1 MSTKEKKTPYYLC
14 IDLKSFYASVECVDR
29 RLDPMATDLVVA
41 DESRTDRTI
50 CLAVSPSLKA
60 KGVRNRCRLF
70 EVPAQLRAKTIVA
83 QPRMSRYIQKSAE
96 IYGVYLKWLS
106 PDDIHVYSIDE
117 AFMDVTPYLDLY
129 GCTARELGERIRA
142 DVARTTGIPATC
154 GLGTNLYLAK
164 IALDITAKH
173 SPDFF
178 GELDEQ
184 SYRETLW
191 NHQPITDF
199 WRIGPGIAR
208 RLEALGITTMGQL
221 ALSPTEPIYQALGID
236 AEILIDHAWGI
247 EPVRITDIKAYRSQS
262 HSLSNGQVLSR
273 DYAYED
279 TLLIAKEMV
288 DVLLE
293 DLVGQGLAAR
303 SLTLGVGYSASSE
316 ERAAAR
322 KAARGA
328 TTGEHGVTW
337 HYGRSFAHGSA
348 TFVSHTSS
356 RTEIMD
362 ELVKLFPQVVDPMR
376 AVRRVMVSLNDV
388 VPSEASGL
396 QLDLFADPE
405 EREREL
411 RRQQAINAVHERFGK
426 NALLHAMDLLPNATA
441 RERNDQIGGHRRG

>member
-1 MSTKEKKTPYYLC
+1 MNTRAQKTSYYLC

-29 RLDPMATDLVVA
+29 RLDPMTTDLVVA
-41 DESRTDRTI
+41 DETRTDRTI

-129 GCTARELGERIRA
+129 GCSARELGERIRA

-208 RLEALGITTMGQL
+208 RLEALGITTMG
-221 ALSPTEPIYQALGID
+221 
-236 AEILIDHAWGI
+236 
-247 EPVRITDIKAYRSQS
+247 
-262 HSLSNGQVLSR
+262 
-273 DYAYED
+273 
-279 TLLIAKEMV
+279 
-288 DVLLE
+288 
-293 DLVGQGLAAR
+293 
-303 SLTLGVGYSASSE
+303 
-316 ERAAAR
+316 
-322 KAARGA
+322 
-328 TTGEHGVTW
+328 
-337 HYGRSFAHGSA
+337 
-348 TFVSHTSS
+348 
-356 RTEIMD
+356 
-362 ELVKLFPQVVDPMR
+362 
-376 AVRRVMVSLNDV
+376 
-388 VPSEASGL
+388 
-396 QLDLFADPE
+396 
-405 EREREL
+405 
-411 RRQQAINAVHERFGK
+411 
-426 NALLHAMDLLPNATA
+426 
-441 RERNDQIGGHRRG
+441 